1 MADIFTEIIEWTWN
15 GMKWLWEFVVVF
27 LLLAIAII
35 ILGYIV
41 SKIVKWLV
49 VKMLYKLRFDD
60 FFRDTGLVETVRS
73 IGFRGLPDILG
84 LLIFWFV
91 FLFFVAMTLEYL
103 DMPNIAAFVTLIIEY
118 LPKVFGAVLIALG
131 GLWLGTWLSQK
142 VEMPMKEADVPLT
155 AETTATL
162 VRWLVIFIAVVM
174 ALGLVGI
181 DTTLLIW
188 TFIIL
193 IGALGLG
200 LAISFGYGGR
210 DVAAN
215 VSAYSSVSK
224 TLSIGD
230 EITAGEHS
238 GTVLLVGRYAT
249 VLKKAT
255 GEQVTLPNS
264 MLVNTVLVKKPK

>member
-1 MADIFTEIIEWTWN
+1 MADEIIDWIWN
-15 GMKWLWEFVVVF
+15 GMIWLWEFVVVF

-142 VEMPMKEADVPLT
+142 VETPMKEADVPLT

-162 VRWLVIFIAVVM
+162 VKWLVIFISAVM
-174 ALGLVGI
+174 ALGLIGI
-181 DTTLLIW
+181 DTTLLIY

-200 LAISFGYGGR
+200 LAISFGIGGR

-230 EITAGEHS
+230 EITAGEYS
-238 GTVLLVGRYAT
+238 GIVLLVGRYAT
-249 VLKKAT
+249 VLKTAS
-255 GEQVTLPNS
+255 GDQITLPNS
-264 MLVNTVLVKKPK
+264 MLVNTVITKKAK

>member
-1 MADIFTEIIEWTWN
+1 MV
-15 GMKWLWEFVVVF
+15 WLWEVVIVF
-27 LLLAIAII
+27 LLLAIVIVII
-35 ILGYIV
+35 GYIV
-41 SKIVKWLV
+41 SKVVKWIV

-60 FFRDTGLVETVRS
+60 LFRETGLVETVRS

-84 LLIFWFV
+84 LLVFWFV

-103 DMPNIAAFVTLIIEY
+103 QFATIAEFVTLIIEY
-118 LPKVFGAVLIALG
+118 LPRVFGAVLLALG
-131 GLWLGTWLSQK
+131 GLWLGTWLSK
-142 VEMPMKEADVPLT
+142 RVETPMKEADVPLT

-162 VRWLVIFIAVVM
+162 VKWLVIFISVVM

-200 LAISFGYGGR
+200 LALSFGFGGR
-210 DVAAN
+210 DIAAN

-224 TLSIGD
+224 MLTVGD
-230 EITAGEHS
+230 EITVGEHS

-249 VLKKAT
+249 VLKTVK
-255 GEQVTLPNS
+255 GDHVTLPNS
-264 MLVNTVLVKKPK
+264 MLGNSVIVKKPK

>member
-1 MADIFTEIIEWTWN
+1 MVDEIIEWIWN
-15 GMKWLWEFVVVF
+15 GMIWLWEFVVVF
-27 LLLAIAII
+27 LLLAIAIV

-41 SKIVKWLV
+41 SKVVKWIV
-49 VKMLYKLRFDD
+49 VKTLYKLRFDD

-84 LLIFWFV
+84 LLVFWFV
-91 FLFFVAMTLEYL
+91 FLFFVAMTLEYMNL
-103 DMPNIAAFVTLIIEY
+103 PNIAAFVTLIVEY

-131 GLWLGTWLSQK
+131 GLWLGTWLSK
-142 VEMPMKEADVPLT
+142 RVETPVKEADVPLT

-162 VRWLVIFIAVVM
+162 VRWLVIFIAIVM
-174 ALGLVGI
+174 ALGMVGI
-181 DTTLLIW
+181 DTSLLIW

-200 LAISFGYGGR
+200 LAISFGIGGR

-215 VSAYSSVSK
+215 VSAYSAVSK
-224 TLSIGD
+224 TLSIGE
-230 EITAGEHS
+230 EITVGEHS

-264 MLVNTVLVKKPK
+264 MLVNAVIVKRPK